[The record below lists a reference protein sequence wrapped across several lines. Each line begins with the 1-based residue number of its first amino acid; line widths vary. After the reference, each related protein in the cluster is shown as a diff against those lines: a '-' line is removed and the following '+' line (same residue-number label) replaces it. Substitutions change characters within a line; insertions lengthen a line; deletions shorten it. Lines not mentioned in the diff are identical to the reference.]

1 MGIPGLTSFIN
12 RNSTQYFENLQLKD
26 TLVIIDGYALT
37 NFLYRLY
44 ENQTSAFGGDYDVL
58 AKVYTDFINLLTR
71 CNITPIFVFDGAYE
85 QRKMETIMS
94 RMSQRIQ
101 SYGQPMKS
109 AECMPMFGS
118 DVIFDILNDMDIPH
132 INCDFEADSEIVAL
146 AKLLDCPVISRDS
159 DFYINTVPYIP
170 LDKIILD
177 LDSNIKV
184 MNCQVYKVE
193 KLLNEFGGLNLDYL
207 PLVAALLGNDYIRQD
222 TFSSLLRLNPGCF
235 NCGLKLKRIT
245 DWLRKQHDIKSAI
258 SNMTYNLYRNSDY
271 IKNQINNIIKDY
283 KNMNSKYLS
292 FILQYKKMSTY
303 RDRLRHLKPNEKS
316 ILPPWL
322 EYNYRRGTINAE
334 VMTIVTLKKIFFK
347 VQIEDYEKL
356 PYYIISFKIME
367 RIIGLLFGKGE
378 SIPTIGRKNGLNI
391 GQYKVAPYITNPY
404 IPLADLNKSE
414 MVYRKNIILNLVGI
428 KKLHGVPKDMELFI
442 LILIYWAVHTNNI
455 KSKHMHALIVCAIT
469 FNVIKKI
476 EIDPK
481 NKKTEDNNGKSVIEE
496 NITRVNKEDC
506 IKAMSVL
513 SNYFQVGQYYNNK
526 HLYYKIIHSF
536 AQFQSCVYFFMILNS
551 LLDFPFDQCRIE
563 NFYKGTFLYNLC
575 VEMENCDPEVF
586 VSSKLFKK
594 LDSLNNVYKSIIKH
608 INVLLP
614 APKKRATVTQDTNN
628 SSRPKGKKTQKN
640 QK

>member
-12 RNSTQYFENLQLKD
+12 RNSNQYFENLQLKD

-37 NFLYRLY
+37 NFLYRMY

-71 CNITPIFVFDGAYE
+71 CNVTPIFVFDGAYE

-118 DVIFDILNDMDIPH
+118 DIIFDILNDMDIPH

-177 LDSNIKV
+177 LDSDIKV

-222 TFSSLLRLNPGCF
+222 TFSSLLGINPGCF

-245 DWLRKQHDIKSAI
+245 VWLRKQNDIKSAI
-258 SNMTYNLYRNSDY
+258 SNMTYNLHRNSDY

-292 FILQYKKMSTY
+292 FILQYKKMIAYT
-303 RDRLRHLKPNEKS
+303 DRLRHLKPNEKS

-322 EYNYRRGTINAE
+322 EYNYRRGTVNAE

-356 PYYIISFKIME
+356 PYYAISFKIME
-367 RIIGLLFGKGE
+367 RIIGLLFGKDK

-391 GQYKVAPYITNPY
+391 GQYKIEPYITNPY
-404 IPLADLNKSE
+404 VPLADLNKSE
-414 MVYRKNIILNLVGI
+414 IVYRKNIILNLVGI
-428 KKLHGVPKDMELFI
+428 KKLDGVPKDMELFV

-469 FNVIKKI
+469 FNIIKKI
-476 EIDPK
+476 EIDPI
-481 NKKTEDNNGKSVIEE
+481 NKKTEDNSGKSLIEE

-513 SNYFQVGQYYNNK
+513 SNYFQVSQYYNDK

-551 LLDFPFDQCRIE
+551 LLDFPFEQCRIE
-563 NFYKGTFLYNLC
+563 RFYKGTFLYNLC
-575 VEMENCDPEVF
+575 VEMENCDPEIF
-586 VSSKLFKK
+586 VTSKLFNN
-594 LDSLNNVYKSIIKH
+594 LDSLNNVYKSIIKQ

-614 APKKRATVTQDTNN
+614 VPKKRATVTQDTNN
-628 SSRPKGKKTQKN
+628 SKGKKTQKN

>member
-44 ENQTSAFGGDYDVL
+44 ENQTSAFGGDYDIL
-58 AKVYTDFINLLTR
+58 AKVYTDFIKLLTR
-71 CNITPIFVFDGAYE
+71 CNVIPIFVFDGAYE
-85 QRKMETIMS
+85 QRKLETIMS

-109 AECMPMFGS
+109 SECMPMFGS

-132 INCDFEADSEIVAL
+132 INCDFEADAEIVAL

-159 DFYINTVPYIP
+159 DFYINIVPYIP

-177 LDSNIKV
+177 LDSNVKV
-184 MNCQVYKVE
+184 INCQVYKVE
-193 KLLNEFGGLNLDYL
+193 KLLNEFGGLNVDYL

-245 DWLRKQHDIKSAI
+245 EWLRRQHDIRSAI
-258 SNMTYNLYRNSDY
+258 QNMTYNLSRNSDY

-303 RDRLRHLKPNEKS
+303 QDRLKHFKSNEKS

-322 EYNYRRGTINAE
+322 EINYRRGIVNAE
-334 VMTIVTLKKIFFK
+334 VMTIVTLKKIFFT

-356 PYYIISFKIME
+356 PYYEISFKIME
-367 RIIGLLFGKGE
+367 RIIGLLFGKSD
-378 SIPTIGRKNGLNI
+378 SIPTLGRKNGFNI
-391 GQYKVAPYITNPY
+391 GQYKIKPYITNPY
-404 IPLADLNKSE
+404 VPLADLNKSE
-414 MVYRKNIILNLVGI
+414 LEYRKNIILNLVGI
-428 KKLHGVPKDMELFI
+428 KKLNGVPKDWELFV
-442 LILIYWAVHTNNI
+442 LILSYWAIHTNNI
-455 KSKHMHALIVCAIT
+455 KSRHMHALIVCAIT
-469 FNVIKKI
+469 FSIIKKI
-476 EIDPK
+476 EIDSK
-481 NKKTEDNNGKSVIEE
+481 NEKTEDNNGKSVIEE
-496 NITRVNKEDC
+496 NITKVNKEDC

-536 AQFQSCVYFFMILNS
+536 AQFQSCAYFFMILNS

-563 NFYKGTFLYNLC
+563 YFFKGSFLYNLC
-575 VEMENCDPEVF
+575 VQMENCDPEEF
-586 VSSKLFKK
+586 VSNKLFNK
-594 LDSLNNVYKSIIKH
+594 LDSLNNVYKSIIEH
-608 INVLLP
+608 INLILP
-614 APKKRATVTQDTNN
+614 VPKKRVVTHDTNN
-628 SSRPKGKKTQKN
+628 SSKPKGKKTQKKQN
-640 QK
+640 